1 MMFERD
7 IHQTRVKNSSL
18 CVRYFSVQARAIHFI
33 YFLLERACQDAGHHG
48 HKSRKNEKSLFF
60 KQLITEIIKV
70 FSHKGGF
77 G

>member
-18 CVRYFSVQARAIHFI
+18 CVRYFSVQARAIRFI

-48 HKSRKNEKSLFF
+48 HKSRKKP
-60 KQLITEIIKV
+60 V
-70 FSHKGGF
+70 FQAADYRNYQSF
-77 G
+77 